1 MKIIVAH
8 NFYQQAGGE
17 DQVFDAE
24 VALLK
29 RFGHDVHAFV
39 RRNDQV
45 EAMGKLRALAATI
58 WNRESYRAMR
68 EMVEQTGAT
77 IVHFHNTLPLISPAA
92 YQGAHDGGAAVVQT
106 LHNFRLICP
115 NALLYRE
122 GSPCEKCVGRSIAWP
137 GVIHKCYRGSA
148 SASAAVA
155 AMTAVHRAIGTYDKR
170 VDAYIAISPSA
181 RKKVIEGG
189 LPADRIL
196 LKPNFVDPDPRRGLS
211 SGGYASFV
219 GRLSQEKGLETLID
233 AWDRL
238 GGSVPLK
245 IVGDGPLAP
254 LVKSAVERHSNI
266 EWLGRRNLD
275 EVYEVIGNAA
285 VHIFPSRCY
294 ETFGRVAV
302 EAFAKGVPVIASR
315 HGSMAD
321 LVDHGRTGLLFEP
334 GNGVELA
341 ESVKQILGNEAE
353 RRVMCDAARAE
364 YESRYTGDA
373 NHAML
378 MNVYAKA
385 RATFAGNGNT
395 APAIV
400 VAATKS

>member
-8 NFYQQAGGE
+8 NFYQQPGGE
-17 DQVFDAE
+17 DQVFEAE
-24 VALLK
+24 INLLK
-29 RFGHDVHAFV
+29 RFGHEVHTFI
-39 RRNDQV
+39 RRNDEV

-68 EMVEQTGAT
+68 EMVEQTGAS
-77 IVHFHNTLPLISPAA
+77 IVHFHNTFPLISPAA
-92 YQGAHDGGAAVVQT
+92 YQGARDGGAAVVQT

-122 GSPCEKCVGRSIAWP
+122 GAACEKCVGRSIAWP

-148 SASAAVA
+148 STSAAVA
-155 AMTAVHRAIGTYDKR
+155 AMSAVHRAIGTWDNR
-170 VDAYIAISPSA
+170 VDTYIALSSSA
-181 RKKVIEGG
+181 KKKLVEGG

-196 LKPNFVDPDPRRGLS
+196 LKPNFVDPDPGRGPS
-211 SGGYASFV
+211 NGGYASFV

-238 GGSVPLK
+238 DGSVPLK

-254 LVKSAVERHSNI
+254 LVKAAAERHSNI
-266 EWLGRRNLD
+266 EWLGRRTLD
-275 EVYEVIGNAA
+275 EVYNVIGNAA

-334 GNGVELA
+334 GSGAELA
-341 ESVKQILGNEAE
+341 EQVKQILSDEPKRLA
-353 RRVMCDAARAE
+353 MCDAGRAE

-378 MNVYAKA
+378 MNVYSKA
-385 RATFAGNGNT
+385 RNTFAGS
-395 APAIV
+395 AKLSLAV
-400 VAATKS
+400 VAAASES

>member
-17 DQVFDAE
+17 DQVFEAE
-24 VALLK
+24 INLLK
-29 RFGHDVHAFV
+29 RFGHEVHTFI

-45 EAMGKLRALAATI
+45 EAMGKLRALAATV

-68 EMVEQTGAT
+68 ELVEQTGAS

-122 GSPCEKCVGRSIAWP
+122 GAACEKCVGKSIAWP
-137 GVIHKCYRGSA
+137 GVVHKCYRGSA

-155 AMTAVHRAIGTYDKR
+155 AMTAVHRAVGTYEKR
-170 VDAYIAISPSA
+170 VDAYIALSSSA
-181 RKKVIEGG
+181 KQKLIAGG
-189 LPADRIL
+189 LPAERIL
-196 LKPNFVDPDPRRGLS
+196 LKPNFVDPDPGRGPS
-211 SGGYASFV
+211 NGGYASFV
-219 GRLSQEKGLETLID
+219 GRLSQEKGLETLLA
-233 AWDRL
+233 AWDL
-238 GGSVPLK
+238 LDGKVPLK

-254 LVKSAVERHSNI
+254 LVKAAVERHSNI
-266 EWLGRRNLD
+266 EWLGKRGLD
-275 EVYEVIGNAA
+275 EVYNVIGNAA

-321 LVDHGRTGLLFEP
+321 LVDHGRTGMLFEP
-334 GNGVELA
+334 GNGAELA
-341 ESVKQILGNEAE
+341 DRVKDMLADETK
-353 RRVMCDAARAE
+353 RLMMCDAGRAE
-364 YESRYTGDA
+364 YEARYTGDA
-373 NHAML
+373 NHVML
-378 MNVYAKA
+378 MNVYSKA
-385 RATFAGNGNT
+385 RQTFAGSENR
-395 APAIV
+395 APAV
-400 VAATKS
+400 GAAASEA